1 MRCRAVSKGQPP
13 PFHQPAAASCW
24 RPCNSDSDKPGAPHG
39 EPAPRSPSPPLSA
52 PRDRSSNGRRAAGLS
67 RAWLLRTQHCDTIS
81 PSSDGQLTC
90 RRAVRKSSK
99 IAPQPTRRLPSAV
112 WLTAGTSFEV
122 SARWCGRRA
131 GCAGLDGCRPG
142 VVTQPA
148 QRSLAGSALTT
159 KVFVCCP
166 AGSRHRGSNGRACH
180 ANLTRGTQRVLSL

>member
-1 MRCRAVSKGQPP
+1 MPCRAVSKGRPP
-13 PFHQPAAASCW
+13 PLHQPAAASCW
-24 RPCNSDSDKPGAPHG
+24 RACNSDSDKPGAPHG

-67 RAWLLRTQHCDTIS
+67 RAWLLRTQHCDTSS

-112 WLTAGTSFEV
+112 WLTAVTSFEV
-122 SARWCGRRA
+122 SARGCGRRA
-131 GCAGLDGCRPG
+131 GCAGLEG
-142 VVTQPA
+142 VAPRRGDTACSAEPT
-148 QRSLAGSALTT
+148 GSALTT

-166 AGSRHRGSNGRACH
+166 AGSRHRGSNGRACQ
-180 ANLTRGTQRVLSL
+180 GT